1 MNDCEGAEQQHQLA
15 RSDPL
20 SLIDRGR
27 RLSFRDSITTY
38 ISFDKKI
45 FDVSPIGFIRNVTD
59 KTGRGGGYLYMLGGR
74 V

>member
-1 MNDCEGAEQQHQLA
+1 MLIGI
-15 RSDPL
+15 L
-20 SLIDRGR
+20 SSNLCAAIC
-27 RLSFRDSITTY
+27 SVTFKV
-38 ISFDKKI
+38 KKI